1 MSLPA
6 PADYPPPSTS
16 ELPVSRAPWELSG
29 GRAALLV
36 HDMQRYFARV
46 YRPGSAA
53 LERAVSSI
61 ASLLHAARRHGVPV
75 VYTAQ
80 SGDQDPAER
89 GLQADLWGPGL
100 RADPTDTEILAPL
113 APRPGE
119 LVLAKHR
126 YSAFARTDLARWL
139 ADQGR
144 DQLVI
149 TGVYAQYGV
158 LATALDA
165 FCRDIAPFVVADAV
179 AAFDRPGHLRALE
192 QAADSCAVVTTAAAV
207 RAALALPRQPPGAP
221 EPGGAD
227 EVLRGALAEL
237 LDGDE
242 EVEAALAEPD
252 RDLFAL
258 GLDSVRAMALL
269 AALEERGV
277 AVDFG
282 DFIGAGTVGFLRER
296 IAATPGAAPP
306 G

>member
-16 ELPVSRAPWELSG
+16 ELPASRAPWVLSG
-29 GRAALLV
+29 PRAALLV
-36 HDMQRYFARV
+36 HDMQRYFTRA

-53 LERAVSSI
+53 LESAVSSI
-61 ASLLHAARRHGVPV
+61 MSLLAAARRHGVPV

-80 SGDQDPAER
+80 SGDQNPAER
-89 GLQADLWGPGL
+89 GLQADLWGPGM
-100 RADPTDTEILAPL
+100 RADPADTEILAPL

-119 LVLAKHR
+119 LVLTKHR
-126 YSAFARTDLARWL
+126 YSAFTRTDLALWL
-139 ADQGR
+139 ADRGR

-149 TGVYAQYGV
+149 TGIYAQHGV

-207 RAALALPRQPPGAP
+207 RAALPGRA
-221 EPGGAD
+221 GAAD
-227 EVLRGALAEL
+227 EVLRGVLAEL
-237 LDGDE
+237 LDGAE
-242 EVEAALAEPD
+242 QVEAALAEPD

-258 GLDSVRAMALL
+258 GLDSVRAMALI

-277 AVDFG
+277 VVDFG

-296 IAATPGAAPP
+296 IAATPGAGRP